1 MFEAPTVKIYSSKV
15 VKESSRK
22 KRSQWN
28 TKSLIF
34 GWITTFCSPLENM
47 ILLENVS
54 FAIKVIRDFLKKYLL
69 DRALDTSLIFHSV
82 VHTFDE
88 SELMH

>member
-1 MFEAPTVKIYSSKV
+1 MFEAPTVTIYLSKV
-15 VKESSRK
+15 VKESSHK

-28 TKSLIF
+28 TKSLIV

-54 FAIKVIRDFLKKYLL
+54 FVIKVIRDFLKKYLL
-69 DRALDTSLIFHSV
+69 DRALNACLIFHSAV
-82 VHTFDE
+82 NIFNE

>member
-1 MFEAPTVKIYSSKV
+1 MFEAPTVTIYSSKV
-15 VKESSRK
+15 VKESSHK

-28 TKSLIF
+28 TKSLIV

-54 FAIKVIRDFLKKYLL
+54 FVIKVIRDFLKKYLL
-69 DRALDTSLIFHSV
+69 DRALNACLIFHSAV
-82 VHTFDE
+82 NIFNE